1 MRRIDCRGCG
11 RSALRLVHDFGAQPL
26 AGHFPLVPEREAR
39 APKYPLEL
47 WACEACTLLQITSL
61 PPIEEVFHADYRYSS
76 STIPALTRHFDE
88 YGAWLSRQLA
98 PGAKVLE
105 FGCNDGVLLERL
117 AKQGFDCRGVDA
129 SLNVVELARAKGLIV
144 DEGFFSSAYVAEAG
158 IVGRFDLVTCS
169 NVYAHVDDL
178 SDVTNAAWQALADSG
193 LFAIEVHDA
202 SGLSE
207 SCQFETIYHEHLC
220 YFTEGSLSQHL
231 VAHGFRVLKVER
243 TAMHGGALRVLA
255 QKVQPSVRAQ
265 AADAGDA
272 SWIDALGSALKRG
285 IERASASVGE
295 LSTRHETV
303 WGYGAAGRSQMF
315 LNFTGSAPRFEAVF
329 DDSPLRQNRF
339 ICGTNLPIERFD
351 SVRRRGCCIILAW
364 NYAPDVSARIADRF
378 DAVYTV
384 LPELRQW

>member
-1 MRRIDCRGCG
+1 MRRVDCRGCG
-11 RSALRLVHDFGAQPL
+11 RPALRLVHDFGEQPL
-26 AGHFPLVPEREAR
+26 AGHFPLVPEKVER
-39 APKYPLEL
+39 APRYPLEL

-88 YGAWLSRQLA
+88 YADWLSRQLA
-98 PGAKVLE
+98 AGAKVLE

-117 AKQGFDCRGVDA
+117 VTRGFDCRGVDA
-129 SLNVVELARAKGLIV
+129 SRNVVEIARAKGLAV
-144 DEGFFSSAYVAEAG
+144 DEGFFSSAYVTAAG
-158 IVGRFDLVTCS
+158 LAGRFDLVTCS

-178 SDVTNAAWQALADSG
+178 SDVTTAAWQALADDG
-193 LFAIEVHDA
+193 LLAIEVHDA

-231 VAHGFRVLKVER
+231 VAHGFRVLKLQR
-243 TAMHGGALRVLA
+243 TAMHGGALRMLA
-255 QKVQPSVRAQ
+255 QKVQPSVRAPTLA
-265 AADAGDA
+265 AADPA
-272 SWIDALGSALKRG
+272 WIGALGSALSNG
-285 IERASASVGE
+285 IQRASAAISE
-295 LSTRHETV
+295 LSTNHEPL

-315 LNFTGSAPRFEAVF
+315 LNFTQSAHLFQAVF

-339 ICGTNLPIERFD
+339 ICGTNLAIERFD
-351 SVRRRGCCIILAW
+351 SVRRPGRCVILAW
-364 NYAPDVSARIADRF
+364 NYAPDVSSRIADRF
-378 DAVYTV
+378 DGVYTV